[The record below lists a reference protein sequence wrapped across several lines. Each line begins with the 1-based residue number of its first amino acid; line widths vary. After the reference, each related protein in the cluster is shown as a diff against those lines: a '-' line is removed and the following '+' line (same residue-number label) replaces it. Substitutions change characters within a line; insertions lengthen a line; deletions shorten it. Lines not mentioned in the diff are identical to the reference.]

1 MDPVEE
7 QLLAYNARDLERF
20 IAVYSRDVVIEDGDG
35 NVTMRGHET
44 LRQQYGRL
52 FRESPALEGR
62 VLQRMRVGNYVV
74 DEEQVTGMM
83 GSADIAHAVVIYR
96 VEGGKIV
103 NVRMLV

>member
-20 IAVYSRDVVIEDGDG
+20 IAAYSPDVVIEDGEG
-35 NVTMRGHET
+35 SVIARGHET
-44 LRQQYGRL
+44 LRERYGRL
-52 FRESPALEGR
+52 FNGSPALEAR
-62 VLQRMRVGNYVV
+62 ILQRIRAGNYVV

-83 GSADIAHAVVIYR
+83 GSADTLHAVVIYR

-103 NVRMLV
+103 HVRMLG